1 MIVLARLGPSLN
13 ASGHSRPH
21 GPAGYQRSFVPS
33 AGPAP
38 INASGFKLLGRQP
51 AKSGS
56 SLSQRSQGGSKF
68 ELPGLKASF
77 LCLLLVEAPKALS
90 ESALAR

>member
-21 GPAGYQRSFVPS
+21 GPAGYQWSFQVVPS
-33 AGPAP
+33 AGLVP

-68 ELPGLKASF
+68 ELLGLKASF
-77 LCLLLVEAPKALS
+77 LCLLLVEASKAL
-90 ESALAR
+90 SALAR